1 MNTNEVSRYQQFR
14 QFRSEIKKSSDYLVI
29 GIDVA
34 KDKHYAFFG
43 SARGET
49 FRRRLIFENN
59 ITGFEKLKSHIESIQ
74 AVRVKCRV
82 VLGLE
87 PTGNYH
93 KALGQWLI
101 DQDYQLVLVTGKA
114 VKENRESLDGRWDKN
129 DTKDSANVADL
140 VAQGKCQFFENPDPQ
155 IIQLRN
161 LLSLRKRF
169 KREEHSLRMRIRNSL
184 VCKYFPEMDRH
195 WGNCIQE
202 NLSIVRYFLDPTKIA
217 AMTFS
222 EFVIKVSTR
231 DRGDRQLKRL
241 RKIYDAA
248 EESIGCPVGPEA
260 EFEAEMLVERL
271 LGVQKRVDETM
282 RRIKDVAEQFVSYK
296 ILQNIPGIGPYIS
309 ALVIATIGDPNR
321 FENYKQVIRLAGLD
335 LNAKRSGKRSNQAV
349 PVISK
354 RGDADLRYGL
364 YQAAFVASYS
374 NKELKSYYD
383 RLLEG
388 RERERGIKTKM
399 RVKLASKLLVIAW
412 TLMKKNEEFNPSL
425 LT

>member
-1 MNTNEVSRYQQFR
+1 MNTDEVTRYQQFR
-14 QFRSEIKKSSDYLVI
+14 QFRNEIKKSIDYLVI

-34 KDKHYAFFG
+34 KDKHYSFFG

-49 FRRRLIFENN
+49 FLRRLIFENS
-59 ITGFEKLKSHIESIQ
+59 ITGFEKLKNRIESIQ
-74 AVRVKCRV
+74 AARGKQKV

-101 DQDYQLVLVTGKA
+101 GQGYQLVLVTGRA
-114 VKENRESLDGRWDKN
+114 VKENRETLDGRWDKN

-140 VAQGKCQFFENPDPQ
+140 VAQGKCQFYENPDPQ

-161 LLSLRKRF
+161 LLSLRKRL

-184 VCKYFPEMDRH
+184 VCKYFPEMDLY
-195 WGNCIQE
+195 WGSCLQE

-217 AMTFS
+217 AMTFRD
-222 EFVIKVSTR
+222 FVIKVSTK

-248 EESIGCPVGPEA
+248 ADSIGCPVGPGA
-260 EFEAEMLVERL
+260 EFEADMLVERL
-271 LGVQKRVDETM
+271 LGVQKRIAETM
-282 RRIKDVAEQFVSYK
+282 RGVKEVAEQFASYK
-296 ILQNIPGIGPYIS
+296 KLQTIPGIGPYIC
-309 ALVIATIGDPNR
+309 ALIIATIGDPNR
-321 FENYKQVIRLAGLD
+321 FKSYKQVIRLAGLD
-335 LNAKRSGKRSNQAV
+335 LNAKRSGKRSNLAV

-364 YQAAFVASYS
+364 YQAALIASCRNEHFIKYYTRT
-374 NKELKSYYD
+374 LK
-383 RLLEG
+383 G
-388 RERERGIKTKM
+388 RERERGIRTKM
-399 RVKLASKLLVIAW
+399 RVKLASKLLIIAW
-412 TLMKKNEEFNPSL
+412 TLMKKSEEFDPSL

>member
-1 MNTNEVSRYQQFR
+1 MNTNEVTRYQQFR
-14 QFRSEIKKSSDYLVI
+14 QFRTEIRGSTDYLVI

-43 SARGET
+43 SPQGET

-59 ITGFEKLKSHIESIQ
+59 IRGFEKLKSHIKSIQ
-74 AVRVKCRV
+74 SVRGKDKV

-101 DQDYQLVLVTGKA
+101 EQGYQLILVTGKT
-114 VKENRESLDGRWDKN
+114 VKENRETIDGRWDKN
-129 DTKDSANVADL
+129 DTKDSANIADL
-140 VAQGKCQFFENPDPQ
+140 VAQGKGQFFENPDPQ

-195 WGNCIQE
+195 WGSCIQE

-222 EFVIKVSTR
+222 DFVIRVSTR
-231 DRGDRQLKRL
+231 DRGERQLKRL

-282 RRIKDVAEQFVSYK
+282 SRIKDVAEEFVSYK
-296 ILQNIPGIGPYIS
+296 TLQNIPGIGPYIS

-335 LNAKRSGKRSNQAV
+335 LNASWSGKRSNQAV
-349 PVISK
+349 PIISK

-364 YQAAFVASYS
+364 YQAAFVASY
-374 NKELKSYYD
+374 NK
-383 RLLEG
+383 
-388 RERERGIKTKM
+388 
-399 RVKLASKLLVIAW
+399 KLL
-412 TLMKKNEEFNPSL
+412 
-425 LT
+425 

>member
-1 MNTNEVSRYQQFR
+1 MNTNEVTRYQQFR
-14 QFRSEIKKSSDYLVI
+14 QFRSEIKKSNDYLVI

-34 KDKHYAFFG
+34 KDKHYGFFG

-49 FRRRLIFENN
+49 FLRRLIFENS
-59 ITGFEKLKSHIESIQ
+59 ITGFEKLKNHIGLIQ
-74 AVRVKCRV
+74 AARDKQKI

-101 DQDYQLVLVTGKA
+101 EQEYLLVLVTGRA
-114 VKENRESLDGRWDKN
+114 VKENRESIDGRWDKN

-140 VAQGKCQFFENPDPQ
+140 VAQGKCQFFENPAPE
-155 IIQLRN
+155 IIQLRD

-184 VCKYFPEMDRH
+184 VCKYFPEMDRY
-195 WGNCIQE
+195 WGSCLQE
-202 NLSIVRYFLDPTKIA
+202 NLSIVRYFLDPKKIA
-217 AMTFS
+217 AMTFRD
-222 EFVIKVSTR
+222 FVIAVSTK
-231 DRGDRQLKRL
+231 DRGVRQLKRL

-248 EESIGCPVGPEA
+248 AESIGCPVGPGA
-260 EFEAEMLVERL
+260 EFEADMLVERL
-271 LGVQKRVDETM
+271 LGIQKRIEETM
-282 RRIKDVAEQFVSYK
+282 SRIKEVAEQFASYK
-296 ILQNIPGIGPYIS
+296 KLQTIPGIGPYIS

-321 FENYKQVIRLAGLD
+321 FKSYKQVIRLAGLD
-335 LNAKRSGKRSNQAV
+335 LNAKRSGKRSNLAV

-364 YQAAFVASYS
+364 YQAALIASYR
-374 NKELKSYYD
+374 NEHFIKYYTRTLK
-383 RLLEG
+383 G
-388 RERERGIKTKM
+388 RERERGIGTKM
-399 RVKLASKLLVIAW
+399 RVKLASKLLIIAW
-412 TLMKKNEEFNPSL
+412 TMMKKDEEFDPSL

>member
-1 MNTNEVSRYQQFR
+1 MNTNEVTRYQQFR

-34 KDKHYAFFG
+34 KDKHYSFFG

-49 FRRRLIFENN
+49 FLRRLIFENS
-59 ITGFEKLKSHIESIQ
+59 ITGFEKLKSRIESIQ
-74 AVRVKCRV
+74 AARGKQKI

-101 DQDYQLVLVTGKA
+101 DQCYQLVLVTGKA
-114 VKENRESLDGRWDKN
+114 VKENRETLDGRWDKN

-140 VAQGKCQFFENPDPQ
+140 VAQGKCQFYENPDPQ

-161 LLSLRKRF
+161 LLSLRKRL

-184 VCKYFPEMDRH
+184 VCKYFPEMDRC
-195 WGNCIQE
+195 WGTCLQE
-202 NLSIVRYFLDPTKIA
+202 NLSIVRYFLDPKKIT
-217 AMTFS
+217 AMTFRD
-222 EFVIKVSTR
+222 FLIRVSTK

-248 EESIGCPVGPEA
+248 ADSIGCPVGPGA

-271 LGVQKRVDETM
+271 LGVRKRIEET
-282 RRIKDVAEQFVSYK
+282 RSRVKEVAEQFASYK
-296 ILQNIPGIGPYIS
+296 KLQTIPGIGPYIS
-309 ALVIATIGDPNR
+309 ALIIATIGDPNR
-321 FENYKQVIRLAGLD
+321 FKSYKQVIRLAGLD
-335 LNAKRSGKRSNQAV
+335 LNAKRSGKRSNLAV

-364 YQAAFVASYS
+364 YQAALIASYR
-374 NKELKSYYD
+374 NEHFIKYYTRTLK
-383 RLLEG
+383 G
-388 RERERGIKTKM
+388 RERERGIRTKM
-399 RVKLASKLLVIAW
+399 RVKLASKLLIIAW
-412 TLMKKNEEFNPSL
+412 TLMKKSEEFDPSL

>member
-1 MNTNEVSRYQQFR
+1 MNTNEVTRYQQFR
-14 QFRSEIKKSSDYLVI
+14 QFRSEVKKSIDYLVI

-49 FRRRLIFENN
+49 FLRRLIFENS
-59 ITGFEKLKSHIESIQ
+59 ISGFEKLKNHTESIQ
-74 AVRVKCRV
+74 AARGKQKV

-101 DQDYQLVLVTGKA
+101 DQGYQLVLVTGKA
-114 VKENRESLDGRWDKN
+114 VKENRETLDGRWDKN

-140 VAQGKCQFFENPDPQ
+140 VAQGKCQFYENPDPQ
-155 IIQLRN
+155 IIELRN
-161 LLSLRKRF
+161 LLSLRKRL

-184 VCKYFPEMDRH
+184 VCKYFPEMDRY
-195 WGNCIQE
+195 WGSCLQE

-217 AMTFS
+217 AMTFRD
-222 EFVIKVSTR
+222 FVIKVSTK

-248 EESIGCPVGPEA
+248 ADSIGCPVGPGA
-260 EFEAEMLVERL
+260 EFEADMLVERL
-271 LGVQKRVDETM
+271 LGVRKRIEKTM
-282 RRIKDVAEQFVSYK
+282 IRVKEVAEQFASYK
-296 ILQNIPGIGPYIS
+296 KLQTIPGIGPYIS
-309 ALVIATIGDPNR
+309 ALIIATIGDPNR
-321 FENYKQVIRLAGLD
+321 FKSYKQVIRLAGLD
-335 LNAKRSGKRSNQAV
+335 LNAKRSGKRSNLAV

-364 YQAAFVASYS
+364 YQAALIASYR
-374 NKELKSYYD
+374 NEHFIKYYTRTLK
-383 RLLEG
+383 G
-388 RERERGIKTKM
+388 RERERGIGTKM
-399 RVKLASKLLVIAW
+399 RVKLASKLLIIAW
-412 TLMKKNEEFNPSL
+412 TMMKKDEEFDPSL

>member
-1 MNTNEVSRYQQFR
+1 
-14 QFRSEIKKSSDYLVI
+14 
-29 GIDVA
+29 
-34 KDKHYAFFG
+34 
-43 SARGET
+43 
-49 FRRRLIFENN
+49 LIFENS
-59 ITGFEKLKSHIESIQ
+59 ITGFEKLKNHIGLIQ
-74 AVRVKCRV
+74 AARDKQKI

-101 DQDYQLVLVTGKA
+101 DQGYQLVLVTGRA
-114 VKENRESLDGRWDKN
+114 VKENRETLDGRWDKN

-140 VAQGKCQFFENPDPQ
+140 VSQGKCQFYENPDPQ

-161 LLSLRKRF
+161 LLSLRKRL

-184 VCKYFPEMDRH
+184 VCKYFPEMDRY
-195 WGNCIQE
+195 WGSCLQE
-202 NLSIVRYFLDPTKIA
+202 NLSIVRYFLDPKKIT
-217 AMTFS
+217 AMTFRD
-222 EFVIKVSTR
+222 FLIRVSTK

-248 EESIGCPVGPEA
+248 ADSIGCPVGPGA

-271 LGVQKRVDETM
+271 LGVRKRIEETM
-282 RRIKDVAEQFVSYK
+282 CRIKEVAEQFASYK
-296 ILQNIPGIGPYIS
+296 KLQTIPGIGPYIS

-321 FENYKQVIRLAGLD
+321 FKSYKQVIRLAGLD
-335 LNAKRSGKRSNQAV
+335 LNAKRSGKRSNLAV

-364 YQAAFVASYS
+364 YQAALIASYR
-374 NKELKSYYD
+374 NEYFIKYYTRTLK
-383 RLLEG
+383 G
-388 RERERGIKTKM
+388 RERERGIGTKM
-399 RVKLASKLLVIAW
+399 RVKLASKLLIIAW
-412 TLMKKNEEFNPSL
+412 TMMKKDEEFDPSL

>member
-1 MNTNEVSRYQQFR
+1 MNKDEVTRYQQFR
-14 QFRSEIKKSSDYLVI
+14 QFRSEIRGSSDYLII

-34 KDKHYAFFG
+34 KDKHHAFLG

-49 FRRRLIFENN
+49 FLRRLIFENN
-59 ITGFEKLKSHIESIQ
+59 IMGFKKLKSHIESIQ
-74 AVRVKCRV
+74 SARIKPKA

-93 KALGQWLI
+93 KALGQWLM
-101 DQDYQLVLVTGKA
+101 DQGYLLVLVTGKG
-114 VKENRESLDGRWDKN
+114 VKDNRESLDGRWDKN
-129 DTKDSANVADL
+129 DDKDSANIADL
-140 VAQGKCQFFENPDPQ
+140 VAQGKCQFFENPAPE
-155 IIQLRN
+155 IIQLRD
-161 LLSLRKRF
+161 LLSLRKRL

-195 WGNCIQE
+195 WGSCLQE

-217 AMTFS
+217 AISFRD
-222 EFVIKVSTR
+222 FVIRVSSKN
-231 DRGDRQLKRL
+231 RGERQLKRL

-248 EESIGCPVGPEA
+248 AESVGCPVGPSA
-260 EFEAEMLVERL
+260 EFEADMLVERL
-271 LGVQKRVDETM
+271 LGVRNRIEETM
-282 RRIKDVAEQFVSYK
+282 SQIKDVAEEFVSYK
-296 ILQNIPGIGPYIS
+296 TLLTIPGFGPYIS

-321 FENYKQVIRLAGLD
+321 FGNYRQVIRLAGLD
-335 LNAKRSGKRSNQAV
+335 LNASRSGKRSNLAV

-364 YQAAFVASYS
+364 YQAALVGSYH
-374 NKELKSYYD
+374 NKGLRSYYG

-388 RERERGIKTKM
+388 RQRERGIGTKM

-412 TLMKKNEEFNPSL
+412 TMMKKNEAFNPWL